1 MSHILLNEQSL
12 QSESHDLEQ
21 DKYRRQE
28 QSRWLVTAGHRSLEQ
43 NSFIPQEVVER
54 STYTFKG

>member
-1 MSHILLNEQSL
+1 MSRISFNEQSL
-12 QSESHDLEQ
+12 QSESQDLEQ

-43 NSFIPQEVVER
+43 NSFISQEIVER